1 MNFGKAISNIRR
13 NKHISIQ
20 QTTNNTI
27 TKSSYNRFVNG
38 ETQPSVNSFL
48 TLLQNLHVSFEEFLY
63 ISRGYKPDY
72 FNEIA
77 MQIRDATITR
87 NIPLMQEIHAT
98 ISTYAQQNPHNQ
110 TYLHLKCVTTLILNS
125 LQNEPL
131 DQEAQKVLLN
141 YLLKCDVWTHYEH
154 TLFNSVIFIFD
165 PSAVNAMEK
174 RIIRN
179 LDSYELMHIYGNES
193 FRSLCVI
200 LAFDISHQDLM
211 SAIKVV
217 SKLANFSLHGDM
229 LFEKTLYKLFSGIVF
244 LLSGQS
250 IGLQNIKEAIQIMQ
264 LTDSKD
270 YLKAALAFIKDVCQI
285 YDFHDERLS
294 QLIKTS
300 YQKLDQ

>member
-1 MNFGKAISNIRR
+1 MNFGKTISNIRK

-20 QTTNNTI
+20 QITTNTI
-27 TKSSYNRFVNG
+27 TKSSYNRFING
-38 ETQPSVNSFL
+38 ETQPSINSFL

-87 NIPLMQEIHAT
+87 NISLLQEIHAT
-98 ISTYAQQNPHNQ
+98 ISTYAQQEPNNQ
-110 TYLHLKCVTTLILNS
+110 TYFHLQCVTTLILNF
-125 LQNEPL
+125 LQDDPF
-131 DQEAQKVLLN
+131 DQTAKNTLLN

-200 LAFDISHQDLM
+200 LAFDISHQDLL

-217 SKLANFSLHGDM
+217 SKLENFSLHEDM

-244 LLSGQS
+244 LLSSQS
-250 IGLQNIKEAIQIMQ
+250 IGLQNIKEAIQILQ
-264 LTDSKD
+264 LTDSKG
-270 YLKAALAFIKDVCQI
+270 YLKAALTFIKEVCQT
-285 YDFHDERLS
+285 YHFRNTELS
-294 QLIKTS
+294 CLLKES
-300 YQKLDQ
+300 YQKLNQ

>member
-1 MNFGKAISNIRR
+1 MDFGKAISNIRR

-20 QTTNNTI
+20 QITNNTI

-98 ISTYAQQNPHNQ
+98 ISTYAQQNPNNQ

-131 DQEAQKVLLN
+131 DQESKKILLN

-154 TLFNSVIFIFD
+154 TLFNSVIFIFE

-211 SAIKVV
+211 AAIKVV
-217 SKLANFSLHGDM
+217 SKLANFSLHADM

-270 YLKAALAFIKDVCQI
+270 YLKATFAFIKDVCQI
-285 YDFHDERLS
+285 YDFHDEGLT
-294 QLIKTS
+294 QLLKEG
-300 YQKLDQ
+300 YQKLD

>member
-1 MNFGKAISNIRR
+1 MDFGKAISNIRR

-20 QTTNNTI
+20 QITNNTI

-48 TLLQNLHVSFEEFLY
+48 TLLKNLHVSFEEFLY

-125 LQNEPL
+125 LQNEPF
-131 DQEAQKVLLN
+131 DQESKKILLD

-270 YLKAALAFIKDVCQI
+270 YLKATFAFIKDVCQI
-285 YDFHDERLS
+285 YDFHDEGLA
-294 QLIKTS
+294 QLLKEG
-300 YQKLDQ
+300 YQKLD

>member
-1 MNFGKAISNIRR
+1 MDFGKAISNIRR

-20 QTTNNTI
+20 QITNNTI
-27 TKSSYNRFVNG
+27 TKSSCNRFVNG

-98 ISTYAQQNPHNQ
+98 ISTYAQQNPNNQ

-131 DQEAQKVLLN
+131 DQESKKILLN

-154 TLFNSVIFIFD
+154 TLFNSVIFIFE

-211 SAIKVV
+211 AAIKVV
-217 SKLANFSLHGDM
+217 SKLANFSLHADM

-250 IGLQNIKEAIQIMQ
+250 IGLQNIKEAIQIIQ

-270 YLKAALAFIKDVCQI
+270 YLKATFAFIKDVCQI
-285 YDFHDERLS
+285 YDFHDEGLA
-294 QLIKTS
+294 QLLKEG
-300 YQKLDQ
+300 YQKLD

>member
-1 MNFGKAISNIRR
+1 MDFGKAISNIRR

-20 QTTNNTI
+20 QITNNTI

-48 TLLQNLHVSFEEFLY
+48 TLLKNLHVSFEEFLY

-77 MQIRDATITR
+77 MQIRDAAITR

-131 DQEAQKVLLN
+131 DQESKKVLLD

-270 YLKAALAFIKDVCQI
+270 YLKATFAFIKDVCQI
-285 YDFHDERLS
+285 YDFHDEGLA
-294 QLIKTS
+294 QLLKEG
-300 YQKLDQ
+300 YQKLD

>member
-1 MNFGKAISNIRR
+1 MDFGKAISNIRR

-20 QTTNNTI
+20 QITNNTI

-98 ISTYAQQNPHNQ
+98 ISTYAQQNPNNQ

-131 DQEAQKVLLN
+131 DQESKKVLLD

-270 YLKAALAFIKDVCQI
+270 YLKATFAFIKDVCQI
-285 YDFHDERLS
+285 YDFHDEGLA
-294 QLIKTS
+294 QLLKEG
-300 YQKLDQ
+300 YQKLD

>member
-1 MNFGKAISNIRR
+1 MDFGKAISNIRR

-20 QTTNNTI
+20 QITNNTI

-48 TLLQNLHVSFEEFLY
+48 TLLKNLHVSFEEFLY

-77 MQIRDATITR
+77 MQIRDAAITR

-98 ISTYAQQNPHNQ
+98 ISTYAQQNPNNQ

-131 DQEAQKVLLN
+131 DQESKKVLLD

-270 YLKAALAFIKDVCQI
+270 YLKATFAFIKDVCQI
-285 YDFHDERLS
+285 YDFHDEGLA
-294 QLIKTS
+294 QLLKEG
-300 YQKLDQ
+300 YQKLD

>member
-1 MNFGKAISNIRR
+1 MNFGKAISNIRK

-20 QTTNNTI
+20 QITANTI
-27 TKSSYNRFVNG
+27 TKSSYNRFING
-38 ETQPSVNSFL
+38 ETQPSINSFL

-87 NIPLMQEIHAT
+87 NISLLQEIHAT
-98 ISTYAQQNPHNQ
+98 ISTYAQQEPNNQ
-110 TYLHLKCVTTLILNS
+110 TYFHLQCVTTLILNF
-125 LQNEPL
+125 LQDDPF
-131 DQEAQKVLLN
+131 DQTVKNTLLN

-200 LAFDISHQDLM
+200 LAFDISHQDLL

-217 SKLANFSLHGDM
+217 SKLENFSLHEDM

-244 LLSGQS
+244 LLSSQS
-250 IGLQNIKEAIQIMQ
+250 IGLQNIKEAIQILQ
-264 LTDSKD
+264 LTDSKG
-270 YLKAALAFIKDVCQI
+270 YLKAALTFIKEVCQT
-285 YDFHDERLS
+285 YHFRNTELS
-294 QLIKTS
+294 CLLKES
-300 YQKLDQ
+300 YQKLNQ

>member
-1 MNFGKAISNIRR
+1 MNFGKAISNIRK

-20 QTTNNTI
+20 QITANTI
-27 TKSSYNRFVNG
+27 TKSSYNRFING
-38 ETQPSVNSFL
+38 ETQPSINSFL

-87 NIPLMQEIHAT
+87 NISLLQEIHAT
-98 ISTYAQQNPHNQ
+98 ISTYAQQEPNNQ
-110 TYLHLKCVTTLILNS
+110 TYFHLQCVTTLILNF
-125 LQNEPL
+125 LQDDPF
-131 DQEAQKVLLN
+131 DQTAKNTLLN

-200 LAFDISHQDLM
+200 LAFDISHQDLL

-217 SKLANFSLHGDM
+217 SKLENFSLHEDM

-250 IGLQNIKEAIQIMQ
+250 VGLQNIKEAIQILQ
-264 LTDSKD
+264 LTDSRG
-270 YLKAALAFIKDVCQI
+270 YLKATFTFIKEVCQI
-285 YDFHDERLS
+285 YHFHSTELS
-294 QLIKTS
+294 HLLKEGH
-300 YQKLDQ
+300 QKMN

>member
-1 MNFGKAISNIRR
+1 MDFGKAISNIRR

-20 QTTNNTI
+20 QITNNTI
-27 TKSSYNRFVNG
+27 TKSSYNRLVNG

-98 ISTYAQQNPHNQ
+98 ISTYAQQNPNNQ

-131 DQEAQKVLLN
+131 DQESKKILLN

-154 TLFNSVIFIFD
+154 TLFNSVIFIFE

-211 SAIKVV
+211 AAIKVV
-217 SKLANFSLHGDM
+217 SKLANFSLHADM

-270 YLKAALAFIKDVCQI
+270 YLKATFAFIKDVCQI
-285 YDFHDERLS
+285 YDFHDEGLA
-294 QLIKTS
+294 QLLKEG
-300 YQKLDQ
+300 YQKLD

>member
-1 MNFGKAISNIRR
+1 MSVLKNF
-13 NKHISIQ
+13 SI
-20 QTTNNTI
+20 
-27 TKSSYNRFVNG
+27 
-38 ETQPSVNSFL
+38 
-48 TLLQNLHVSFEEFLY
+48 

-98 ISTYAQQNPHNQ
+98 ISTYAQQNPNNQ

-131 DQEAQKVLLN
+131 DQESKKILLN

-154 TLFNSVIFIFD
+154 TLFNSVIFIFE

-193 FRSLCVI
+193 FSSLCVI
-200 LAFDISHQDLM
+200 LAFDISHQDVM
-211 SAIKVV
+211 AAIKVV
-217 SKLANFSLHGDM
+217 SKLANFSLHADM

-270 YLKAALAFIKDVCQI
+270 YLKATFAFIKDVCQL
-285 YDFHDERLS
+285 YDFHDEGLA
-294 QLIKTS
+294 QLLKEG
-300 YQKLDQ
+300 YQKLD

>member
-1 MNFGKAISNIRR
+1 MDFGKAISNIRR

-20 QTTNNTI
+20 QITNNTI

-87 NIPLMQEIHAT
+87 NTPLMQEIHAT
-98 ISTYAQQNPHNQ
+98 ISTYAQQNPNNQ

-131 DQEAQKVLLN
+131 DQESKKILLN

-154 TLFNSVIFIFD
+154 TLFNSVIFIFE

-211 SAIKVV
+211 AAIKVV
-217 SKLANFSLHGDM
+217 SKLANFSLHADM

-270 YLKAALAFIKDVCQI
+270 YLKATFAFIKDVCQI
-285 YDFHDERLS
+285 YDFHDDGLA
-294 QLIKTS
+294 QLLKEG
-300 YQKLDQ
+300 YQKLD

>member
-1 MNFGKAISNIRR
+1 MNFGKAISNIRK

-20 QTTNNTI
+20 QITANTI
-27 TKSSYNRFVNG
+27 TKSSYNRFING
-38 ETQPSVNSFL
+38 ETQPSINSFL

-87 NIPLMQEIHAT
+87 NISLLQEIHAT
-98 ISTYAQQNPHNQ
+98 ISTYAQQEPNNQ
-110 TYLHLKCVTTLILNS
+110 TYFHLQCVTTLILNF
-125 LQNEPL
+125 LQDDPF
-131 DQEAQKVLLN
+131 DQTAKNTLLN

-200 LAFDISHQDLM
+200 LAFDISHQDLL

-217 SKLANFSLHGDM
+217 SKLENFSLHEDM

-244 LLSGQS
+244 LLSSQS
-250 IGLQNIKEAIQIMQ
+250 IGLQNIKEAIQILQ
-264 LTDSKD
+264 LTDSKG
-270 YLKAALAFIKDVCQI
+270 YLKAALIFIKEVCQT
-285 YDFHDERLS
+285 YHFRNTELS
-294 QLIKTS
+294 CLLKES
-300 YQKLDQ
+300 YQKLNQ

>member
-1 MNFGKAISNIRR
+1 MDFGKAISNIRR

-20 QTTNNTI
+20 QITNNTI

-48 TLLQNLHVSFEEFLY
+48 TLLKNLHVSFEEFLY

-77 MQIRDATITR
+77 MQIRDAAITR

-131 DQEAQKVLLN
+131 DQESKKVLLD

-250 IGLQNIKEAIQIMQ
+250 MGCKI
-264 LTDSKD
+264 SK
-270 YLKAALAFIKDVCQI
+270 KQFKSC
-285 YDFHDERLS
+285 S
-294 QLIKTS
+294 
-300 YQKLDQ
+300 

>member
-1 MNFGKAISNIRR
+1 MDFGKAISNIRR

-20 QTTNNTI
+20 QITNNTI

-98 ISTYAQQNPHNQ
+98 ISTYAQQNPNNQ

-131 DQEAQKVLLN
+131 DQESKKILLN

-154 TLFNSVIFIFD
+154 TLFNSVIFIFE

-200 LAFDISHQDLM
+200 LTFDISHQDLM
-211 SAIKVV
+211 AAIKVV
-217 SKLANFSLHGDM
+217 SKLANFSLHADM

-270 YLKAALAFIKDVCQI
+270 YLKATFAFIKDVCQI
-285 YDFHDERLS
+285 YDFHDEGLA
-294 QLIKTS
+294 QLLKEG
-300 YQKLDQ
+300 YQKLD

>member
-1 MNFGKAISNIRR
+1 MNFGKAISNIRK

-20 QTTNNTI
+20 QITANTI
-27 TKSSYNRFVNG
+27 TKSSYNRFING
-38 ETQPSVNSFL
+38 ETQPSINSFL

-87 NIPLMQEIHAT
+87 NISLLQEIHAT
-98 ISTYAQQNPHNQ
+98 ISTYAQQEPNNQ
-110 TYLHLKCVTTLILNS
+110 TYFHLQCVTTLILNF
-125 LQNEPL
+125 LQDDPF
-131 DQEAQKVLLN
+131 DQTAKNTLLN

-200 LAFDISHQDLM
+200 LAFDISHQDLL

-217 SKLANFSLHGDM
+217 SKLENFSLHEDM

-244 LLSGQS
+244 LLSSQS
-250 IGLQNIKEAIQIMQ
+250 IGLQNIKEAIQILQ
-264 LTDSKD
+264 LTDSKG
-270 YLKAALAFIKDVCQI
+270 YLKAALTFIKEICQT
-285 YDFHDERLS
+285 YHFRNTELS
-294 QLIKTS
+294 CLLKES
-300 YQKLDQ
+300 YQKLNQ

>member
-1 MNFGKAISNIRR
+1 MNFGKAISNIRK

-20 QTTNNTI
+20 QITANTI
-27 TKSSYNRFVNG
+27 TKSSYNRFING
-38 ETQPSVNSFL
+38 ETQPSINSFL

-87 NIPLMQEIHAT
+87 NISLLQEIHAT
-98 ISTYAQQNPHNQ
+98 ISTYAQQEPNNQ
-110 TYLHLKCVTTLILNS
+110 TYFHLQCVITLILNF
-125 LQNEPL
+125 LQDDPF
-131 DQEAQKVLLN
+131 DQTAKNTLLN
-141 YLLKCDVWTHYEH
+141 YLSKCDVWTHYEH

-200 LAFDISHQDLM
+200 LAFDISHQDLL

-217 SKLANFSLHGDM
+217 SKLENFSLHKDM

-244 LLSGQS
+244 LLSSQS
-250 IGLQNIKEAIQIMQ
+250 IGLQNIKEAIQILQ
-264 LTDSKD
+264 LTDSKG
-270 YLKAALAFIKDVCQI
+270 YLKAALTFIKEVCQT
-285 YDFHDERLS
+285 YHFRNTELS
-294 QLIKTS
+294 CLLKES
-300 YQKLDQ
+300 YQKLNQ

>member
-1 MNFGKAISNIRR
+1 MDFGKAISNIRR

-20 QTTNNTI
+20 QITNNTI
-27 TKSSYNRFVNG
+27 TKSSYNRFVNC

-98 ISTYAQQNPHNQ
+98 ISTYAQQNPNNQ

-131 DQEAQKVLLN
+131 DQESKKILLN

-154 TLFNSVIFIFD
+154 TLFNSVIFIFE

-211 SAIKVV
+211 AAIKVV
-217 SKLANFSLHGDM
+217 SKLANFSLHADM

-270 YLKAALAFIKDVCQI
+270 YLKATFAFIKDVCQI
-285 YDFHDERLS
+285 YDFHDEGLA
-294 QLIKTS
+294 QLLKED
-300 YQKLDQ
+300 YQKLD

>member
-1 MNFGKAISNIRR
+1 MDFGKAISNIRR

-20 QTTNNTI
+20 QITNNTI

-63 ISRGYKPDY
+63 ILRGYKPDY

-98 ISTYAQQNPHNQ
+98 ISTYAQQNPNNQ

-131 DQEAQKVLLN
+131 DQESKKILLN

-154 TLFNSVIFIFD
+154 TLCNSVIFIFE

-211 SAIKVV
+211 AAIKVV
-217 SKLANFSLHGDM
+217 SKLANFSLHADM

-270 YLKAALAFIKDVCQI
+270 YLKATFAFIKDVCQI
-285 YDFHDERLS
+285 YDFHDEGLA
-294 QLIKTS
+294 QLLKEG
-300 YQKLDQ
+300 YQKLD

>member
-1 MNFGKAISNIRR
+1 MKGGISANSRW
-13 NKHISIQ
+13 SA
-20 QTTNNTI
+20 
-27 TKSSYNRFVNG
+27 SSDLV
-38 ETQPSVNSFL
+38 
-48 TLLQNLHVSFEEFLY
+48 
-63 ISRGYKPDY
+63 
-72 FNEIA
+72 
-77 MQIRDATITR
+77 
-87 NIPLMQEIHAT
+87 
-98 ISTYAQQNPHNQ
+98 TY
-110 TYLHLKCVTTLILNS
+110 VTAS
-125 LQNEPL
+125 
-131 DQEAQKVLLN
+131 

-270 YLKAALAFIKDVCQI
+270 YLKATFAFIKDVCQI
-285 YDFHDERLS
+285 YDFHDEGLA
-294 QLIKTS
+294 QLLKEG
-300 YQKLDQ
+300 YQKLD

>member
-1 MNFGKAISNIRR
+1 MDFGKAISNIRR

-20 QTTNNTI
+20 QITNNTI

-98 ISTYAQQNPHNQ
+98 ISTYAQQNPNNQ

-131 DQEAQKVLLN
+131 DQESKKILLN

-154 TLFNSVIFIFD
+154 TLFNSVIFIFE

-211 SAIKVV
+211 AAIKVV
-217 SKLANFSLHGDM
+217 SKLANFSLHADM

-270 YLKAALAFIKDVCQI
+270 YLKATFAFIKDVCQI
-285 YDFHDERLS
+285 YNFHDEGLS
-294 QLIKTS
+294 QLLKEG
-300 YQKLDQ
+300 YQKLD

>member
-1 MNFGKAISNIRR
+1 MDFGKAISNIRR

-20 QTTNNTI
+20 QITNNTI

-98 ISTYAQQNPHNQ
+98 ISTYAQQNPNNQ

-131 DQEAQKVLLN
+131 DQESKKILLN

-154 TLFNSVIFIFD
+154 TLFNSVIFIFE

-211 SAIKVV
+211 AAIKVV
-217 SKLANFSLHGDM
+217 SKLANFSLHADM

-270 YLKAALAFIKDVCQI
+270 YLKATFAFIKDVCLI
-285 YDFHDERLS
+285 YDFHDEGLT
-294 QLIKTS
+294 QLLKEG
-300 YQKLDQ
+300 YQKLD

>member
-1 MNFGKAISNIRR
+1 MDFGKAISNIRR

-20 QTTNNTI
+20 QITNNTI

-48 TLLQNLHVSFEEFLY
+48 TLLKNLHVSFEEFLY

-131 DQEAQKVLLN
+131 DQESKKVLLD

-270 YLKAALAFIKDVCQI
+270 YLKATFAFIKDVCQI
-285 YDFHDERLS
+285 YDFHDEGLA
-294 QLIKTS
+294 QLLKEG
-300 YQKLDQ
+300 YQKLD

>member
-1 MNFGKAISNIRR
+1 MDFGKAISNIRR

-20 QTTNNTI
+20 QITNNTI

-48 TLLQNLHVSFEEFLY
+48 TLLKNLHVSFEEFLY

-87 NIPLMQEIHAT
+87 NIPLMREIHAT

-131 DQEAQKVLLN
+131 DQESKKVLLD

-200 LAFDISHQDLM
+200 LAFDVSHQDLR

-270 YLKAALAFIKDVCQI
+270 YLKATFAFIKDVCKI
-285 YDFHDERLS
+285 YDFHDEGLA
-294 QLIKTS
+294 QLLKEG
-300 YQKLDQ
+300 YQKLD

>member
-1 MNFGKAISNIRR
+1 MDFGKAISNIRR

-20 QTTNNTI
+20 QITNNTI

-38 ETQPSVNSFL
+38 KTQPSVNSFL

-98 ISTYAQQNPHNQ
+98 ISTYAQQNPNNQ

-131 DQEAQKVLLN
+131 DQESKKILLN

-154 TLFNSVIFIFD
+154 TLFNSVIFIFE

-211 SAIKVV
+211 AAIKVV
-217 SKLANFSLHGDM
+217 SKLANFSLHADM

-270 YLKAALAFIKDVCQI
+270 YLKATFAFIKDVCQI
-285 YDFHDERLS
+285 YDFHDEGLA
-294 QLIKTS
+294 QLLKEG
-300 YQKLDQ
+300 YQKLD

>member
-1 MNFGKAISNIRR
+1 MNFGKTISNIRK

-20 QTTNNTI
+20 QITANTI
-27 TKSSYNRFVNG
+27 TKSSYNRFING
-38 ETQPSVNSFL
+38 ETQPSINSFL

-87 NIPLMQEIHAT
+87 NISLLQEIHAT
-98 ISTYAQQNPHNQ
+98 ISTYAQQEPNNQ
-110 TYLHLKCVTTLILNS
+110 TYFHLQCVTTLILNF
-125 LQNEPL
+125 LQDDPF
-131 DQEAQKVLLN
+131 DQTAKNTLLN

-200 LAFDISHQDLM
+200 LAFDISHQDLL

-217 SKLANFSLHGDM
+217 SKLENFSLHEDM

-244 LLSGQS
+244 LLSSQS
-250 IGLQNIKEAIQIMQ
+250 IGLQNIKEAIQILQ
-264 LTDSKD
+264 LTDSKG
-270 YLKAALAFIKDVCQI
+270 YLKAALTFIKEVCQT
-285 YDFHDERLS
+285 YHFRNTELS
-294 QLIKTS
+294 CLLKES
-300 YQKLDQ
+300 YQKLNQ

>member
-1 MNFGKAISNIRR
+1 MYFGKAISNIRR

-20 QTTNNTI
+20 QITNNTI

-98 ISTYAQQNPHNQ
+98 ISTYAQQNPNNQ

-131 DQEAQKVLLN
+131 DQESKKILLN

-154 TLFNSVIFIFD
+154 TLFNSVIFIFE

-211 SAIKVV
+211 AAIKVV
-217 SKLANFSLHGDM
+217 SKLANFSLHADM

-270 YLKAALAFIKDVCQI
+270 YLKATFAFIKDVCQI
-285 YDFHDERLS
+285 YDFHDEGLA
-294 QLIKTS
+294 QLLKEG
-300 YQKLDQ
+300 YQKLD

>member
-1 MNFGKAISNIRR
+1 M
-13 NKHISIQ
+13 
-20 QTTNNTI
+20 
-27 TKSSYNRFVNG
+27 
-38 ETQPSVNSFL
+38 
-48 TLLQNLHVSFEEFLY
+48 LQNLHVSFEEFLY

-87 NIPLMQEIHAT
+87 NISLLQEIHAT
-98 ISTYAQQNPHNQ
+98 ISTYAQQEPNNQ
-110 TYLHLKCVTTLILNS
+110 TYFHLQCVTTLILNF
-125 LQNEPL
+125 LQDDPF
-131 DQEAQKVLLN
+131 DQTAKNTLLN

-200 LAFDISHQDLM
+200 LAFDISHQDLL

-217 SKLANFSLHGDM
+217 SKLENFSLHEDM

-244 LLSGQS
+244 LLSSQS
-250 IGLQNIKEAIQIMQ
+250 IGLQNIKEAIQILQ
-264 LTDSKD
+264 LTDSKG
-270 YLKAALAFIKDVCQI
+270 YLKAALTFIKEVCQT
-285 YDFHDERLS
+285 YHFRNTELS
-294 QLIKTS
+294 CLLKES
-300 YQKLDQ
+300 YQKLNQ

>member
-1 MNFGKAISNIRR
+1 MNFGKAISNIRK

-20 QTTNNTI
+20 QITANTI
-27 TKSSYNRFVNG
+27 TKSSYNRFING
-38 ETQPSVNSFL
+38 ETQPSINSFL

-87 NIPLMQEIHAT
+87 NISLLQEIHAT
-98 ISTYAQQNPHNQ
+98 ISTYAQQGPNNQ
-110 TYLHLKCVTTLILNS
+110 TYFHLQCVTTLILNF
-125 LQNEPL
+125 LQDDPF
-131 DQEAQKVLLN
+131 DQTAKNTLLN

-200 LAFDISHQDLM
+200 LAFDISHQDLL

-217 SKLANFSLHGDM
+217 SKLENFSLHEDM

-244 LLSGQS
+244 LLSSQS
-250 IGLQNIKEAIQIMQ
+250 IGLQNIKEAIQILQ
-264 LTDSKD
+264 LTDSKG
-270 YLKAALAFIKDVCQI
+270 YLKAALTFIKEVCQT
-285 YDFHDERLS
+285 YHFRNTELS
-294 QLIKTS
+294 CLLKES
-300 YQKLDQ
+300 YQKLNQ

>member
-1 MNFGKAISNIRR
+1 MDFGKAISNIRR

-20 QTTNNTI
+20 QITNNTI

-48 TLLQNLHVSFEEFLY
+48 TLLKNLHVSFEEFLY

-110 TYLHLKCVTTLILNS
+110 TYLHLKCVTTLILNL
-125 LQNEPL
+125 LQNEPF
-131 DQEAQKVLLN
+131 DQESKKILLD

-154 TLFNSVIFIFD
+154 TFFNSVIFIFD

-270 YLKAALAFIKDVCQI
+270 YLKATFAFIKDVCQI
-285 YDFHDERLS
+285 YDFHDEGLA
-294 QLIKTS
+294 QLLKEG
-300 YQKLDQ
+300 YQKLD

>member
-1 MNFGKAISNIRR
+1 MDFGKAISNIRR

-20 QTTNNTI
+20 QITNNTI

-48 TLLQNLHVSFEEFLY
+48 ALLQNLHVSFEEFLY

-98 ISTYAQQNPHNQ
+98 ISTYAQQNPNNQ

-131 DQEAQKVLLN
+131 DQESKKILLN

-154 TLFNSVIFIFD
+154 TLFNSVIFIFE

-270 YLKAALAFIKDVCQI
+270 YLKATFAFIKDVCQI
-285 YDFHDERLS
+285 YDFHDEGLA
-294 QLIKTS
+294 QLLKEG
-300 YQKLDQ
+300 YQKLD

>member
-1 MNFGKAISNIRR
+1 MDFGKAISNIRR

-20 QTTNNTI
+20 QITNNTI

-38 ETQPSVNSFL
+38 ETQPSINSFL

-98 ISTYAQQNPHNQ
+98 ISTYAQQNPNNQ

-131 DQEAQKVLLN
+131 DQESKKILLN

-154 TLFNSVIFIFD
+154 TLFNSVIFIFE

-179 LDSYELMHIYGNES
+179 LDSYELMLIYGNES

-211 SAIKVV
+211 AAIKVV
-217 SKLANFSLHGDM
+217 SKLANFSLHADM

-250 IGLQNIKEAIQIMQ
+250 IGLQNIKEAIEIIIP
-264 LTDSKD
+264 
-270 YLKAALAFIKDVCQI
+270 APDV
-285 YDFHDERLS
+285 FAVLGLPRN
-294 QLIKTS
+294 T
-300 YQKLDQ
+300 

>member
-1 MNFGKAISNIRR
+1 MNFGKAISNIRK

-20 QTTNNTI
+20 QITANTI
-27 TKSSYNRFVNG
+27 TKSSYNRFING
-38 ETQPSVNSFL
+38 ETQPSINSFL

-87 NIPLMQEIHAT
+87 NISLLQEIHAT
-98 ISTYAQQNPHNQ
+98 ISTYAQQEPNNQ
-110 TYLHLKCVTTLILNS
+110 TYFHLQCVTTLILNF
-125 LQNEPL
+125 LQDDPF
-131 DQEAQKVLLN
+131 DQTAKNTLLN
-141 YLLKCDVWTHYEH
+141 YLLNCDVWTHYEH

-200 LAFDISHQDLM
+200 LAFDISHQDLL

-217 SKLANFSLHGDM
+217 SKLENFSLHEDM

-244 LLSGQS
+244 LLSSQS
-250 IGLQNIKEAIQIMQ
+250 IGLQNIKEAIQILQ
-264 LTDSKD
+264 LTDSKG
-270 YLKAALAFIKDVCQI
+270 YLKAALTFIKEVCQT
-285 YDFHDERLS
+285 YHFRNTELS
-294 QLIKTS
+294 CLLKES
-300 YQKLDQ
+300 YQKLNQ

>member
-1 MNFGKAISNIRR
+1 MDFGKAISNIRR

-20 QTTNNTI
+20 QITNNTI

-98 ISTYAQQNPHNQ
+98 ISTYAQQNPNNQ

-131 DQEAQKVLLN
+131 DQESKKILLN

-154 TLFNSVIFIFD
+154 TLFNSVIFIFE

-270 YLKAALAFIKDVCQI
+270 YLKATFAFIKDVCQI
-285 YDFHDERLS
+285 YDFHDEGLA
-294 QLIKTS
+294 QLLKEG
-300 YQKLDQ
+300 YQKLD

>member
-1 MNFGKAISNIRR
+1 MNFGKAISNIRK

-20 QTTNNTI
+20 QITANTI
-27 TKSSYNRFVNG
+27 TKSSYNRFING
-38 ETQPSVNSFL
+38 ETQPSINSFL

-87 NIPLMQEIHAT
+87 NISLLQEIHAT
-98 ISTYAQQNPHNQ
+98 ISTYAQQEPNNQ
-110 TYLHLKCVTTLILNS
+110 TYFHLQCVTTLILNF
-125 LQNEPL
+125 LQDDPF
-131 DQEAQKVLLN
+131 DQTAKNTLLN

-154 TLFNSVIFIFD
+154 TLFNSIIFIFD

-200 LAFDISHQDLM
+200 LAFDISHQDLL

-217 SKLANFSLHGDM
+217 SKLENFSLHEDM

-244 LLSGQS
+244 LLSSQS
-250 IGLQNIKEAIQIMQ
+250 IGLQNINEAIQILQ
-264 LTDSKD
+264 LTDSKG
-270 YLKAALAFIKDVCQI
+270 YLKAALTFIKEVCQT
-285 YDFHDERLS
+285 YHFRNTELS
-294 QLIKTS
+294 CLLKES
-300 YQKLDQ
+300 YQKLNQ

>member
-1 MNFGKAISNIRR
+1 MDFGKAISNIRR

-20 QTTNNTI
+20 QITNNTI

-98 ISTYAQQNPHNQ
+98 ISTYAQQNPNNQ

-131 DQEAQKVLLN
+131 DQESKKILLN
-141 YLLKCDVWTHYEH
+141 YLLKCDVWTHYEP
-154 TLFNSVIFIFD
+154 TLFNSVIFIFE

-211 SAIKVV
+211 AAIKVV
-217 SKLANFSLHGDM
+217 SKLANFSLHADM

-270 YLKAALAFIKDVCQI
+270 YLKATFAFIKDVCQI
-285 YDFHDERLS
+285 YDFHDEGLA
-294 QLIKTS
+294 QLLKEG
-300 YQKLDQ
+300 YQKLD

>member
-1 MNFGKAISNIRR
+1 MDFGKAISNIRR

-20 QTTNNTI
+20 QITNNTI

-38 ETQPSVNSFL
+38 ETQPSINSFL

-98 ISTYAQQNPHNQ
+98 ISTYAQQNPNNQ

-131 DQEAQKVLLN
+131 DQESKKILLN

-154 TLFNSVIFIFD
+154 TLFNSVIFIFE

-270 YLKAALAFIKDVCQI
+270 YLKATFAFIKDVCQI
-285 YDFHDERLS
+285 YDFHDEGLA
-294 QLIKTS
+294 QLLKEG
-300 YQKLDQ
+300 YQKLD

>member
-98 ISTYAQQNPHNQ
+98 ISTYAQQKPHNQ

-179 LDSYELMHIYGNES
+179 LDSYELMHIYGNKS

-270 YLKAALAFIKDVCQI
+270 YLKATFAFIKDVCQI
-285 YDFHDERLS
+285 YDFHDEGLA
-294 QLIKTS
+294 QLLKEG
-300 YQKLDQ
+300 YQKLD

>member
-1 MNFGKAISNIRR
+1 MDFGKAISNIRR

-20 QTTNNTI
+20 QITNNTI

-98 ISTYAQQNPHNQ
+98 ISTYAQQNPNNQ

-131 DQEAQKVLLN
+131 DQESKKILLN

-154 TLFNSVIFIFD
+154 TLFNSVIFIFE

-211 SAIKVV
+211 AAIKVV
-217 SKLANFSLHGDM
+217 SKLANFSLHADM

-270 YLKAALAFIKDVCQI
+270 YLKATFVFIKDVCQI
-285 YDFHDERLS
+285 YNFHDEGLA
-294 QLIKTS
+294 QLLKEG
-300 YQKLDQ
+300 YQKLN